1 MNVIDLTR
9 EISQTVKVFPGSPK
23 PLFIKWSKLDIHG
36 YDSEVMFMS
45 THTGTH
51 MDAPCH
57 FTQNG
62 KSIDQI
68 DVKRFISRRS
78 RVLRIEKKSNEL
90 ITRQDILE
98 FRTSIEENDS
108 IIFDTGWEMRYHK
121 SDERKIEDCV
131 MANPGLA
138 PDASQFLVDNKVN
151 AVAIDCPSIDAGMDS
166 NFTSHKILLSNDVLV
181 VENLSNL
188 EKLRR
193 EGWFTFIIT
202 PLKLAGATGSPVRAI
217 AIID

>member
-9 EISQTVKVFPGSPK
+9 EISPNVKVFPGSPH
-23 PLFIKWSKLDIHG
+23 PLFIRWSKFDIHG

-57 FTQNG
+57 FIRNC

-68 DVKRFISRRS
+68 DVKRFISTRAV
-78 RVLRIEKKSNEL
+78 VLRIEKKSNEL
-90 ITRQDILE
+90 ISRQDILE
-98 FRTSIEENDS
+98 CRTSIEENDS
-108 IIFDTGWEMRYHK
+108 IIFDTGWETHYYK
-121 SDERKIEDCV
+121 KAEGEIEDSF

-151 AVAIDCPSIDAGMDS
+151 AVATDCPSIDAGMDS

-181 VENLSNL
+181 IENLSNL
-188 EKLRR
+188 EKLRSG
-193 EGWFTFIIT
+193 EWFTFVIA

>member
-9 EISQTVKVFPGSPK
+9 EISPTVKVFPGSPQ
-23 PLFIKWSKLDIHG
+23 PLFIRWSKFDIHG

-68 DVKRFISRRS
+68 DVKRFINRRS
-78 RVLRIEKKSNEL
+78 MVLRIEKKSNEL

-98 FRTSIEENDS
+98 CRTSIEENDT
-108 IIFDTGWEMRYHK
+108 IIFDTGWEMHYYK
-121 SDERKIEDCV
+121 KDEEKIEDCV

-138 PDASQFLVDNKVN
+138 PDASQYLVDNKVN
-151 AVAIDCPSIDAGMDS
+151 AVATDCPSIDVGIDS

-188 EKLRR
+188 EKLRW
-193 EGWFTFIIT
+193 EGRFAFIIA
-202 PLKLAGATGSPVRAI
+202 PLKLTGATGSPVRAI

>member
-9 EISQTVKVFPGSPK
+9 EISPTVKVFPGSPQ
-23 PLFIKWSKLDIHG
+23 PLFIRWSKFDIHG

-68 DVKRFISRRS
+68 DVKRFISKRS
-78 RVLRIEKKSNEL
+78 VVLRIEKKSNEL
-90 ITRQDILE
+90 ITRQDILGC
-98 FRTSIEENDS
+98 RTSIEEKDS
-108 IIFDTGWEMRYHK
+108 IIFDTGWEMHHYK
-121 SDERKIEDCV
+121 KEEEKNEDCV
-131 MANPGLA
+131 LANPGLA

-151 AVAIDCPSIDAGMDS
+151 AVATDCPSIDAATDS

-181 VENLSNL
+181 IENLSNL

-193 EGWFTFIIT
+193 ERWFTFIIT